1 MAVSASRLAQGTGKT
16 ATRASQRVMTRVADL
31 TSSAAR
37 HCNRNVRYYGQTI
50 SPRECIMFVL
60 LQWWNKNSEQQ
71 ALQFAKDTKEDLL
84 ALAPEGSRDP
94 AYAERKHERKIRS
107 NYNR

>member
-1 MAVSASRLAQGTGKT
+1 
-16 ATRASQRVMTRVADL
+16 
-31 TSSAAR
+31 
-37 HCNRNVRYYGQTI
+37 
-50 SPRECIMFVL
+50 MFVL
-60 LQWWNKNSEQQ
+60 LQWWTKNSEQQ

-94 AYAERKHERKIRS
+94 AYAERKHERPIRS